1 MRTVAGICLLAT
13 EQPALRRQ
21 DLYTGFYR
29 ERERMFVDAQKAL
42 RESKLIGDCM
52 RASHQ
57 FILQLNFTEGKRS
70 NKQSRTKP

>member
-1 MRTVAGICLLAT
+1 MRTVAGICLLAA

-42 RESKLIGDCM
+42 REFVAIVGVVWRNC
-52 RASHQ
+52 
-57 FILQLNFTEGKRS
+57 G
-70 NKQSRTKP
+70 

>member
-42 RESKLIGDCM
+42 RESVAIVGVVW
-52 RASHQ
+52 R
-57 FILQLNFTEGKRS
+57 NFG
-70 NKQSRTKP
+70 